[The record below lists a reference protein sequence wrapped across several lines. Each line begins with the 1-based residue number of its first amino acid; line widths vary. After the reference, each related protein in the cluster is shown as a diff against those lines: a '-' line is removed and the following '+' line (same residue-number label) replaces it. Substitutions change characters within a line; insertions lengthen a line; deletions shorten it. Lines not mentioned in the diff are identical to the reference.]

1 MRLAAENLES
11 YRAIVALS
19 ITLCNIFLK
28 RTGLSAYAKCRKKI
42 GRQKFHKILNF
53 TLQQI

>member
-11 YRAIVALS
+11 HRAIVALS